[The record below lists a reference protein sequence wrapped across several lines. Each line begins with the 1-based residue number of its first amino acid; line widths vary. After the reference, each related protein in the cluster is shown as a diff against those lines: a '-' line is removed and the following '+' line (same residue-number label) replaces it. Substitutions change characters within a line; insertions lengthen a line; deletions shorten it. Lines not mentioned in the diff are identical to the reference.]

1 MNKKLWEAS
10 NAQKKKSLLSSYE
23 QFISKRYKK
32 KFNQKYESILK
43 WSIKNPGDFWSSIWD
58 FSEVKGFKSKIK
70 IKKSKI
76 FYKNKFLP
84 NSKLNFAEN
93 LLPKNNKDKAIT
105 FISENSFR
113 EERSWQELNLN
124 VSKISKF
131 LKSINIKE
139 KDRLA
144 AYMPNTIETVE
155 AFIASSSLG
164 AIWSSCSPD
173 FGVKGVVERFSQISP
188 KVLFVVDKYF
198 YNGKIINILERI
210 PLILK
215 EIPSIK
221 YVVIVNYPGEKYLN
235 NKYSYKKVKVLKWNE
250 LMKQESEKIQFSKFD
265 FEQDLAILYS
275 SGTTGKPKCIC
286 HRSGGVLLQHKKE
299 HQLHCDIREGDNV
312 FYFTTCGWMMWNWLV
327 SVLASKA
334 SIVLF
339 DGSPMY
345 KKNDLLLK
353 IAEKEKI
360 TLFGI
365 SAKYVDALRK
375 SKPTLKY
382 KYKLTKLRTICSTGS
397 PLSNDGFK
405 YIYENIKKN
414 VHLSSISG
422 GTDIVSCF
430 VLGNLYQPV
439 ILGEIQNK
447 GLGMNVDVF
456 NEKGKSLKN
465 KKGELVCKN
474 PFPSMPLKFWN
485 DKNDIK
491 FKKAYFNNFLN
502 TWYHGDYAEIK
513 KDGGFIIHGRSDTT
527 LNPGGVRLGTA
538 EIYSEVEKFE
548 EIKESIVVGQ
558 AWDNDVRIILFI
570 VLNPKHLVNEDL
582 LKKIRTQIRKN
593 ASPRHV
599 PSKIIVVDDIPRTKN
614 GKIVELAVKNTIEG
628 NEIKNKEALANPKV
642 LDQYK
647 NLKELFI
654 Q

>member
-1 MNKKLWEAS
+1 
-10 NAQKKKSLLSSYE
+10 
-23 QFISKRYKK
+23 
-32 KFNQKYESILK
+32 
-43 WSIKNPGDFWSSIWD
+43 
-58 FSEVKGFKSKIK
+58 
-70 IKKSKI
+70 
-76 FYKNKFLP
+76 LP
-84 NSKLNFAEN
+84 NS
-93 LLPKNNKDKAIT
+93 
-105 FISENSFR
+105 
-113 EERSWQELNLN
+113 
-124 VSKISKF
+124 
-131 LKSINIKE
+131 
-139 KDRLA
+139 
-144 AYMPNTIETVE
+144 IETVE

-173 FGVKGVVERFSQISP
+173 FGVKGVVERFSQINP
-188 KVLFVVDKYF
+188 KVLFVTDKYY
-198 YNGKIINILERI
+198 YNGKTINVLERI
-210 PLILK
+210 PQILK
-215 EIPSIK
+215 KITSIK
-221 YVVIVNYPGEKYLN
+221 HVVIVNYPGEKYLYN
-235 NKYSYKKVKVLKWNE
+235 RHKPKKVKIFKWSE
-250 LMKQESEKIQFSKFD
+250 LVKQEPEKIHFPKFD
-265 FEQDLAILYS
+265 FEQEHTILYS

-299 HQLHCDIREGDNV
+299 HQLHCDIKERDNV

-327 SVLASKA
+327 SVLASRA

-345 KKNDLLLK
+345 KKEDLLLK

-360 TLFGI
+360 TLFGV

-375 SKPTLKY
+375 SKPNLKY
-382 KYKLTKLRTICSTGS
+382 KYKLSKLRTICSTGS

-405 YIYENIKKN
+405 YVYENIKKN

-447 GLGMNVDVF
+447 GLGLDVDIF

-485 DKNDIK
+485 DKNDTK
-491 FKKAYFNNFLN
+491 FKNAYFNNFSN
-502 TWYHGDYAEIK
+502 IWHHGDYAEVK
-513 KDGGFIIHGRSDTT
+513 KSGGFIIHGRSDTT

-538 EIYSEVEKFE
+538 EIYSEVEKFI

-558 AWDNDVRIILFI
+558 AWDNDIRIVLFI
-570 VLNPKHLVNEDL
+570 VLNPKHELNEHL
-582 LKKIRTQIRKN
+582 LEKIKIQIRKN

-628 NEIKNKEALANPKV
+628 NKIKNKEALANPKV
-642 LDQYK
+642 LEQYR
-647 NLKELFI
+647 NLKELNY
-654 Q
+654 